1 MPSSGLLTLYHP
13 ALDAGSSPAWIPVF
27 TGMTHSLSSSAWLG
41 IQLVWIYVFTG
52 MTEGGCG
59 IQPCLDSRFH
69 GNDTPLVILNRKRSA
84 SDWGSS
90 PSRHPALDAG
100 SSPAWIP
107 VFTGM
112 THSLSSSTESKALRI
127 GDPVLSGFPFS
138 REWRTGIGDPETICL
153 DSRFHG
159 NDRRGAGMTKG
170 RYGNDKRNE
179 NDNR

>member
-13 ALDAGSSPAWIPVF
+13 ALDAGSRPPCVIP
-27 TGMTHSLSSSAWLG
+27 
-41 IQLVWIYVFTG
+41 
-52 MTEGGCG
+52 
-59 IQPCLDSRFH
+59 
-69 GNDTPLVILNRKRSA
+69 NRKQSA

-90 PSRHPALDAG
+90 PSRHPALDTG

-112 THSLSSSTESKALRI
+112 TPPVSSPTESKALRI
-127 GDPVLSGFPFS
+127 GDPFGLDS
-138 REWRTGIGDPETICL
+138 RFDGNDTFFVIPSLTGDPVGL
-153 DSRFHG
+153 DFRFHG
-159 NDRRGAGMTKG
+159 NDGRGAGMTKR